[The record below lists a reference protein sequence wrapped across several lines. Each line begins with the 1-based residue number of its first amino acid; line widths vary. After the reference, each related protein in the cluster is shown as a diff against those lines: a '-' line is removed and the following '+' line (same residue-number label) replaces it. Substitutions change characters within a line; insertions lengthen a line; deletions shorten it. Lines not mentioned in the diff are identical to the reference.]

1 MNEVDPTNKQKRK
14 TVVIRI
20 ISIVSTLCIL
30 GGTWLWNE
38 HASHK
43 AEVQEVEKP
52 NFSEVIQIGDLM
64 TLKCYYHNVAEYE
77 KQPDGLLRYGLFQ
90 VGYKKFWIEYTG
102 TVKIGIDVNKVK
114 IGEPDEAGVIKVYI
128 PEVDKFEANQDSNSV
143 KEPIYEKGVFTSITV
158 EEKTAALAKAQDDME
173 VAAKDD
179 KAMISRAK
187 ENAQSIIKQ
196 YIINVGMALG
206 QEYTVQWVDTPDE
219 VDYVEKGGTED
230 GK

>member
-1 MNEVDPTNKQKRK
+1 M
-14 TVVIRI
+14 
-20 ISIVSTLCIL
+20 
-30 GGTWLWNE
+30 
-38 HASHK
+38 
-43 AEVQEVEKP
+43 
-52 NFSEVIQIGDLM
+52 
-64 TLKCYYHNVAEYE
+64 
-77 KQPDGLLRYGLFQ
+77 
-90 VGYKKFWIEYTG
+90 
-102 TVKIGIDVNKVK
+102 
-114 IGEPDEAGVIKVYI
+114 
-128 PEVDKFEANQDSNSV
+128 
-143 KEPIYEKGVFTSITV
+143 
-158 EEKTAALAKAQDDME
+158 EEKTVALANAQDDRE